1 MVGMEKLEGSQVK
14 LTFDITEEQ
23 LETAMS
29 AAYHENVE
37 RYSIPGFRKGKAPR
51 SVIENMYGKLVFFED
66 AFESI
71 WPSIVDTAIVENNID
86 AVDNPQIDIEAVRSF
101 STEGVEL
108 PEGIAVR
115 FTATVPVMPEVELG
129 EYKGIEAHKHE
140 YTVTDEM
147 VDAEIDKMR
156 NERASVVSIERA
168 IENGDVV
175 TLDYSGSID
184 GVKFEG
190 GTAEKQELE
199 IGSGKFIP
207 GFEEQIIGMNIGDD
221 KDITVTFP
229 AEYHA
234 EELAGK
240 EAVFAIHIHDAS
252 TKILMDADD
261 VFAQEVSEF
270 ESLAELRADIKQ
282 NLEKSAE
289 QRIKND
295 FEDEVLGKVVGN
307 AKFDVPQA
315 MINRETESMLR
326 DMDRNFQQQGF
337 NLDMYLKITGSTV
350 EQLAEQLRPEAEKR
364 IRTRLVLE
372 AIVKAE
378 NIIATDEEVT
388 KAIDDFV
395 ADMND
400 EAKANFKEKVDE
412 GIKGY
417 FEDKVK
423 IEKAIS
429 LVVDSAKVTE

>member
-29 AAYHENVE
+29 AAYHKNVK

-240 EAVFAIHIHDAS
+240 EAVFAIHIYDAS

>member
-29 AAYHENVE
+29 AAYHKNVK

-51 SVIENMYGKLVFFED
+51 SVIENMYGKLGFFED
-66 AFESI
+66 AFESM

-378 NIIATDEEVT
+378 NIVATDEEVT

>member
-29 AAYHENVE
+29 AAYHKNVK

-337 NLDMYLKITGSTV
+337 NLDMYLKITGSTA

-378 NIIATDEEVT
+378 NIVATDEEVT

>member
-29 AAYHENVE
+29 AAYHKNVK

-270 ESLAELRADIKQ
+270 ESLAELRADIKP

-315 MINRETESMLR
+315 MINRETESILR

>member
-29 AAYHENVE
+29 AAYHKNVK

-129 EYKGIEAHKHE
+129 EYKGIEAPKHE

-378 NIIATDEEVT
+378 NIVATDEEVT

>member
-1 MVGMEKLEGSQVK
+1 
-14 LTFDITEEQ
+14 
-23 LETAMS
+23 
-29 AAYHENVE
+29 
-37 RYSIPGFRKGKAPR
+37 
-51 SVIENMYGKLVFFED
+51 
-66 AFESI
+66 
-71 WPSIVDTAIVENNID
+71 
-86 AVDNPQIDIEAVRSF
+86 
-101 STEGVEL
+101 
-108 PEGIAVR
+108 
-115 FTATVPVMPEVELG
+115 
-129 EYKGIEAHKHE
+129 
-140 YTVTDEM
+140 
-147 VDAEIDKMR
+147 
-156 NERASVVSIERA
+156 
-168 IENGDVV
+168 
-175 TLDYSGSID
+175 
-184 GVKFEG
+184 
-190 GTAEKQELE
+190 
-199 IGSGKFIP
+199 
-207 GFEEQIIGMNIGDD
+207 
-221 KDITVTFP
+221 
-229 AEYHA
+229 
-234 EELAGK
+234 
-240 EAVFAIHIHDAS
+240 
-252 TKILMDADD
+252 MDADD

-350 EQLAEQLRPEAEKR
+350 ERLAEQLRPEAEKR

>member
-29 AAYHENVE
+29 AAYHKNVK

-378 NIIATDEEVT
+378 NIIATGEEVT